1 MVIPLSQMNPCQE
14 EVGQLLYEFDWCGDP
29 ILLYKI
35 VQKVLT
41 PVATRLQNNTN
52 MTDNLHNISMGRIR
66 SSALFYCAMLQND
79 RILAPSWPGS
89 QLPVSEN

>member
-41 PVATRLQNNTN
+41 PVAT
-52 MTDNLHNISMGRIR
+52 
-66 SSALFYCAMLQND
+66 
-79 RILAPSWPGS
+79 
-89 QLPVSEN
+89 